1 MKRLFLTV
9 VLAAAGWCAYAQN
22 YMIVDSEKIFK
33 SIDAYNTA
41 IKDLDKMAEDY
52 QKQVDDKFA
61 EIETLYNNY
70 QQQKA
75 SLSATTRQVLED
87 TILSKEKDATAL
99 QESLFGKD
107 GTLMKKRL
115 ELIQPIQKKVF
126 DAINAYAQSHGYD
139 LVLDSAS
146 NPTLLYKRV
155 RVVTLDLPGHGISE
169 VRGECH
175 SMEYL
180 ADVVRDAL
188 QALGIARCTLVGHS
202 MGGYVAL
209 AFCERHPEM
218 LDGLVLFS
226 STPNAD
232 TEEKR
237 ENRRREIAL
246 VRAGKKEQLA
256 RVAPGAGFA
265 ADNRQRMADAI
276 ADLTE
281 QVYLTEDDGIVAL
294 LNGMIARPDRNEML
308 RRSPVRQLFV
318 FGRKD
323 EYIPAAVAE
332 QLAAAH
338 PQAQVVWLADSGHM
352 GFLEEPEAAAEALL
366 RFVGAE
372 PDGQT
377 AASVAG
383 ASEMPAAE
391 A

>member
-1 MKRLFLTV
+1 MAGRTALHVCDSQQGERCV
-9 VLAAAGWCAYAQN
+9 VL
-22 YMIVDSEKIFK
+22 
-33 SIDAYNTA
+33 
-41 IKDLDKMAEDY
+41 L
-52 QKQVDDKFA
+52 
-61 EIETLYNNY
+61 
-70 QQQKA
+70 
-75 SLSATTRQVLED
+75 
-87 TILSKEKDATAL
+87 
-99 QESLFGKD
+99 
-107 GTLMKKRL
+107 
-115 ELIQPIQKKVF
+115 
-126 DAINAYAQSHGYD
+126 HGYLESMFVWD
-139 LVLDSAS
+139 DFV
-146 NPTLLYKRV
+146 PLLYKRV

-308 RRSPVRQLFV
+308 RRSP
-318 FGRKD
+318 
-323 EYIPAAVAE
+323 AAVAE